1 MECRPAT
8 LGGRVVD
15 AARQDTAAG
24 GVPVNPLCGLK
35 VKKLLVL
42 FSVSDQGDGKL
53 QSVFLNTED
62 MHTLWLESR
71 VCLEYL
77 LSHAFNSH
85 KVHVQI

>member
-42 FSVSDQGDGKL
+42 FYVSDQGKL
-53 QSVFLNTED
+53 QSVFLNTEGVC
-62 MHTLWLESR
+62 TLSGWSQ
-71 VCLEYL
+71 V
-77 LSHAFNSH
+77 SA
-85 KVHVQI
+85 